1 MEIVADL
8 HTHTNISEHAFS
20 TLIENCSYA
29 NSCGLKAVGITNHGP
44 ALEDGASFWHFRSLA
59 KRSGQVIEGVHM
71 ISGAEVNIMPGG
83 NVDLDDEFMKGLDLV
98 IASFHQEIYY
108 PDSFNHVTNML
119 ENVLKNKYVNVLGHL
134 GNEIFKFDYERIIK
148 KCNKYNKIV
157 EINNHSFRQRP
168 GSDVNCLEIV
178 KLCKDYSVEV
188 IVNSD
193 AHIATDVGSFDDSL
207 KLLEKANF
215 PHELVV
221 NSSMKNL
228 KSYLERINNKVYF
241 EG

>member
-1 MEIVADL
+1 
-8 HTHTNISEHAFS
+8 
-20 TLIENCSYA
+20 
-29 NSCGLKAVGITNHGP
+29 
-44 ALEDGASFWHFRSLA
+44 
-59 KRSGQVIEGVHM
+59 M

-157 EINNHSFRQRP
+157 EIN
-168 GSDVNCLEIV
+168 
-178 KLCKDYSVEV
+178 K
-188 IVNSD
+188 
-193 AHIATDVGSFDDSL
+193 
-207 KLLEKANF
+207 
-215 PHELVV
+215 
-221 NSSMKNL
+221 MK
-228 KSYLERINNKVYF
+228 
-241 EG
+241 